1 MNKKII
7 IGTAQSDPNYG
18 FNKKK
23 NLISL
28 INFCKKKNLYF
39 DTALS
44 YKNSKFYLRKLGY
57 NYTNIISKLPYI
69 DKIFFKVSL
78 EKNLKKIYSNL
89 NTKKIY
95 SILLHD
101 PSIIDDKKNRAI
113 LFEKIKYLKKKGKI
127 EKFGVSVYTVNE
139 LKKILKVFKPDII
152 QIPINIFN
160 QSFTE
165 KNFLKKIKRLKIEI
179 HVRSIFLQGL
189 LLLSY
194 DKIPRNFKNNKAIK
208 FYFNFIER
216 NNLSPIVFNLNFINS
231 IKEIDSIVIGF
242 DNIEQFKKLLEL
254 KKKIINEKYS
264 KKIYS
269 KFKSKNLKL
278 IDPRK
283 W

>member
-1 MNKKII
+1 MTKKII

-18 FNKKK
+18 FSKKK
-23 NLISL
+23 NLIKL
-28 INFCKKKNLYF
+28 ISFCKKKNLYI

-44 YKNSKFYLRKLGY
+44 YKNSKFYLRKLGNNY
-57 NYTNIISKLPYI
+57 NNIITKLPYI
-69 DKIFFKVSL
+69 EKDFFEVSL
-78 EKNLKKIYSNL
+78 MNILKKIYLNY

-101 PSIIDDKKNRAI
+101 PSIIYNKKNREI
-113 LFEKIKYLKKKGKI
+113 LFEKIKHLKKEKKI
-127 EKFGVSVYTVNE
+127 QKFGVSVYTVYE
-139 LKKILKVFKPDII
+139 LNKILKIFKPDII

-160 QSFTE
+160 QSFLE

-189 LLLSY
+189 LLLNF
-194 DKIPRNFKNNKAIK
+194 DQIPRKFKHFKTIK
-208 FYFNFIER
+208 FYFNFLKK
-216 NNLSPIVFNLNFINS
+216 NNLTSILLNLSFINS
-231 IKEIDSIVIGF
+231 IKEIDKLVIGF
-242 DNIEQFKKLLEL
+242 DNIDQLKQLLKNKKKLNSIRYT
-254 KKKIINEKYS
+254 KRTF
-264 KKIYS
+264 S